1 MKTRSKGLIIAG
13 AVVAVLVVFLVARGV
28 IRGNKARTAAAA
40 QASAVTTVKVTRGS
54 LTSSITASGQ
64 LQPST
69 ITTIRPDSNMPT
81 RKLVKLLV
89 KEGQRVATGQALAEI
104 DPSGLDLDLKSAQ
117 ASLQSQKLK
126 LANLQA
132 RPAGLDTAAAQA
144 GLASAKSAL
153 DGAQESYDNAKDLVD
168 KGLASKSTLT
178 DADRALQ
185 VAKSAYASSQL
196 SYQNTL
202 AQNPDADIQAQQAV
216 VSTAQADLQKA
227 QLIYDSATIRSP
239 VAGVVAEVSVNIG
252 DLVGPSTALMTV
264 VDPDPMWLQAQV
276 NENDMVQLKIG
287 QAASVTPSGYPDLVI
302 RGRVIQIDLHAQ
314 VQSNVSVFTAT
325 IEVPNRDGKLL
336 WGMNADADISVLS
349 LQNVLTLPTTAI
361 KTSNGTSTVT
371 ILDAGQPVSWEVQT
385 GATDGTRTEIVA
397 GLDEG
402 TEVVLTR
409 KTAASTAAGA
419 RQGGPGFGG
428 VFGILR

>member
-1 MKTRSKGLIIAG
+1 MKSRSKVLIIAG
-13 AVVAVLVVFLVARGV
+13 AVVAALVIFLVARGV
-28 IRGNKARTAAAA
+28 IRGNTARAAAAA
-40 QASAVTTVKVTRGS
+40 QATAVTTVKVTRGS

-64 LQPST
+64 LQPNT

-89 KEGQRVATGQALAEI
+89 KQGQRVAAGQALAEI

-117 ASLQSQKLK
+117 ANLQSQKVRLE
-126 LANLQA
+126 NLQA
-132 RPAGLDTAAAQA
+132 KPAGLDKAAADA
-144 GLASAKSAL
+144 SLASAKSSL
-153 DGAQESYDNAKDLVD
+153 DTAQEAYDNAKDLVD

-185 VAKSAYASSQL
+185 VARSAYASAQL

-202 AQNPDADIQAQQAV
+202 AQNPDADVQAQQSV
-216 VSTAQADLQKA
+216 VSTAESDLQKA

-239 VAGVVAEVSVNIG
+239 VGGVVAEIDVNIG
-252 DLVGPSTALMTV
+252 DLVGPTTALMTV
-264 VDPDPMWLQAQV
+264 VDPNPMWLMAQV

-287 QAASVTPSGYPDLVI
+287 QTASVTPSGYPDLQI
-302 RGRVIQIDLHAQ
+302 LAKVIQIDLHAQ
-314 VQSNVSVFTAT
+314 VQANVSVFTAT
-325 IEVPNRDGKLL
+325 IEVPNKDGKLL

-349 LQNVLTLPTTAI
+349 LQNVLTLPANAI

-371 ILDAGQPVSWEVQT
+371 ILDSGQPVSWEVQT
-385 GATDGTRTEIVA
+385 GATDGTRTQIVA

-409 KTAASTAAGA
+409 KTTSSTTAA
-419 RQGGPGFGG
+419 RPGGPGIGG

>member
-1 MKTRSKGLIIAG
+1 MVVMVLGWSWPD
-13 AVVAVLVVFLVARGV
+13 AVMEEVRL
-28 IRGNKARTAAAA
+28 
-40 QASAVTTVKVTRGS
+40 
-54 LTSSITASGQ
+54 
-64 LQPST
+64 
-69 ITTIRPDSNMPT
+69 
-81 RKLVKLLV
+81 
-89 KEGQRVATGQALAEI
+89 E
-104 DPSGLDLDLKSAQ
+104 
-117 ASLQSQKLK
+117 
-126 LANLQA
+126 NLQA
-132 RPAGLDTAAAQA
+132 KPAGLDKAAADA
-144 GLASAKSAL
+144 SLASAKSTL
-153 DGAQESYDNAKDLVD
+153 DSAQESYDNAKDLVD

-185 VAKSAYASSQL
+185 VAKSAYASAQL

-202 AQNPDADIQAQQAV
+202 AQNPDADVQSQQSV
-216 VSTAQADLQKA
+216 VATAQADLQKS

-239 VAGVVAEVSVNIG
+239 TAGMVAEVNVNIG
-252 DLVGPSTALMTV
+252 DLVGPTTALMTV
-264 VDPDPMWLQAQV
+264 VDPDPMWLEAQV

-302 RGRVIQIDLHAQ
+302 RGKVIQIDLHAQ

-325 IEVPNRDGKLL
+325 IEVPNKDGKLL
-336 WGMNADADISVLS
+336 WGMNADAEISVLS

-361 KTSNGTSTVT
+361 KTTNGASTVT

-409 KTAASTAAGA
+409 KTTGTSATAARPG
-419 RQGGPGFGG
+419 GGPGIGG